1 MLAPAAAQVALWARE
16 VSQSDGEYDG
26 SAAEE
31 DEDGEGGEEEGEEE
45 AVDVA
50 AAAGSKR
57 KAGVNEL
64 PQAARIRKPTARA
77 AAAAA
82 AKRS

>member
-1 MLAPAAAQVALWARE
+1 MAPAAAQVALWARE
-16 VSQSDGEYDG
+16 ASQSDEESDG

-31 DEDGEGGEEEGEEE
+31 DEDGEGEEEGEEE
-45 AVDVA
+45 AEDVA
-50 AAAGSKR
+50 GAAGNKR

-64 PQAARIRKPTARA
+64 PEARVRKPTAKA

-82 AKRS
+82 AKPARRS